1 MNHSTRL
8 QNVEY
13 PNNLCLNAFLNFQN
27 KIENKFFKKEE
38 INTPKHPYEIFLEEQ
53 FQSNFIENKNEEKKG
68 EEKKGEEKKEEEKK
82 GEEKKGEDK
91 KGEDKKEEEK
101 KGEKEDEEEKKG
113 EKEDEEKM
121 DIEKDEE
128 IEDKKEKEK
137 KREEIKNEKNIK
149 NKRLIVKIK
158 NKKRITKDMLKNPQS
173 INALGDQLQMAAN
186 AAYDIFKKKEF
197 LSIIKKKI
205 DESSEEDLNKQNKS
219 ILNDYRNNIFYINNI
234 LKDNNI

>member
-82 GEEKKGEDK
+82 KKK
-91 KGEDKKEEEK
+91 KK
-101 KGEKEDEEEKKG
+101 
-113 EKEDEEKM
+113 
-121 DIEKDEE
+121 
-128 IEDKKEKEK
+128 KKEKK
-137 KREEIKNEKNIK
+137 KM
-149 NKRLIVKIK
+149 
-158 NKKRITKDMLKNPQS
+158 KK
-173 INALGDQLQMAAN
+173 
-186 AAYDIFKKKEF
+186 KKKE
-197 LSIIKKKI
+197 KKKMKKKWI
-205 DESSEEDLNKQNKS
+205 
-219 ILNDYRNNIFYINNI
+219 
-234 LKDNNI
+234 